1 MIQEELF
8 EKDRI
13 EKLRQKIK
21 ELDREIASALKN
33 KNFAHAKTLTIQQ
46 SQLLQE
52 LMELGETFSSE

>member
-21 ELDREIASALKN
+21 ELDGEIANALKN
-33 KNFAHAKTLTIQQ
+33 KDFAHAKALTIQQ

-52 LMELGETFSSE
+52 LMKFGETFFPE

>member
-21 ELDREIASALKN
+21 ELDREIANALKE
-33 KNFAHAKTLTIQQ
+33 KNFTHAKALTMQQ

-52 LMELGETFSSE
+52 LMDMGATLSSE

>member
-21 ELDREIASALKN
+21 ELDREISIALKS
-33 KNFAHAKTLTIQQ
+33 KNFAHAKALTIQQ

-52 LMELGETFSSE
+52 LVELGGTLSSE